1 MSREHHAGPVLG
13 ADRCPQ
19 RCLLPAIIQNPA
31 PGNSERSEIFF
42 DIGDQW
48 QVRPVAHG
56 IESDEVREQFADSFG
71 SVVGHD
77 LGHSTGVKL
86 SLSQSYLGPLVVAPV
101 LFSASLLAILGSRR
115 EINRLTIATGLGKS
129 VSP

>member
-77 LGHSTGVKL
+77 LDHSTAVEIETIAG
-86 SLSQSYLGPLVVAPV
+86 
-101 LFSASLLAILGSRR
+101 AILPRSAG
-115 EINRLTIATGLGKS
+115 GLHRS
-129 VSP
+129 FFRFCCSSSWVRSSEYCD